1 MCTFISF
8 INESMVYWTRTCSI
22 LLFQHRTFS
31 VVTFRFTDH
40 IMTTEVVNLCQ
51 GTGQLERLCCTS
63 RRQCG
68 WSSGYCCLQI
78 DRSFRTASFWG
89 VNLWTESC
97 TSEPGNA
104 TYLQHLHCR
113 ARKPCQFKCWSIF
126 KSVANLHMPSLH
138 GQRRPQAA
146 ANDGSKH

>member
-63 RRQCG
+63 RRQCS

-104 TYLQHLHCR
+104 TYLQHSLLGEETMPVQMLIYFQIC
-113 ARKPCQFKCWSIF
+113 S
-126 KSVANLHMPSLH
+126 KSSHAKST
-138 GQRRPQAA
+138 RTKKAS
-146 ANDGSKH
+146 GSSKWLEQT